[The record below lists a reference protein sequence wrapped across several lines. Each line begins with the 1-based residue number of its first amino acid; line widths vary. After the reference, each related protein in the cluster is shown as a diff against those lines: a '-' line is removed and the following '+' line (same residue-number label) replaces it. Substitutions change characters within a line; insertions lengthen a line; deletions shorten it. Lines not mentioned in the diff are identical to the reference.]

1 MGTAAPQSGWA
12 ADGPG
17 IGLVLVLGPGV
28 GAGEKEVGV
37 GAQCAEQAGHGFFLG
52 SWVEA
57 LVGTAGGR
65 ARRNRDGQW
74 IEDGLGAGVEAP
86 RRRSEVEAG
95 AEAGAA
101 AIFSRERKN
110 DEHVPCLKCIKTR
123 WH

>member
-1 MGTAAPQSGWA
+1 M
-12 ADGPG
+12 
-17 IGLVLVLGPGV
+17 VLVLGPGV

-65 ARRNRDGQW
+65 ARRNRDG
-74 IEDGLGAGVEAP
+74 LGAGVEAP

-95 AEAGAA
+95 AEAGEGRDFFLGGAGFA
-101 AIFSRERKN
+101 WWELRHRNRDGQRMDRGWAS
-110 DEHVPCLKCIKTR
+110 VLVLA
-123 WH
+123 

>member
-37 GAQCAEQAGHGFFLG
+37 GAQCAEQAAGHGFFLG

-65 ARRNRDGQW
+65 ARRNRDG
-74 IEDGLGAGVEAP
+74 LGAG
-86 RRRSEVEAG
+86 G
-95 AEAGAA
+95 
-101 AIFSRERKN
+101 
-110 DEHVPCLKCIKTR
+110 
-123 WH
+123 